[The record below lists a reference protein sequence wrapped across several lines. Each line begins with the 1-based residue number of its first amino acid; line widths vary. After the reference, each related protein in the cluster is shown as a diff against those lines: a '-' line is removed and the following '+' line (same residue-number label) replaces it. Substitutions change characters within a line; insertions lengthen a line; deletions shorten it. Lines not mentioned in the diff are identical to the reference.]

1 MKLNKM
7 KPCTI
12 GFLQALSVGV
22 YCLLIGLFFKLMESM
37 AIKPIGISGTIM
49 MLLLLVFSAGISGT
63 LVFGYFAYLMI
74 NKEMKRALNILGF
87 TFLYCI
93 IIMGIVLFY
102 IIIK

>member
-1 MKLNKM
+1 MKLNKI

-12 GFLQALSVGV
+12 GFLQALGVGV
-22 YCLLIGLFFKLMESM
+22 YCLLISLLFRLMESM
-37 AIKPIGISGTIM
+37 GIEPMGISGTIM
-49 MLLLLVFSAGISGT
+49 ILLLLVFSAGITGT
-63 LVFGYFAYLMI
+63 LVFGYFAFLMI
-74 NKEMKRALNILGF
+74 NKEIKRALNILGF